1 MKELY
6 TFLFEA
12 VFQNKEWEHR
22 GAYDYPVALID
33 DIIKNRKVVLGAKG
47 DRTIDLDLSADD
59 IEQLQNIKANVRKDN
74 ALSDF
79 DALAKKLGFSFRD
92 VYKGSYSGH
101 TGRGMEG
108 QIFESLVC
116 YLFNHQDG
124 DIQKWYDKFG
134 VDKNAMWEDN
144 TVRSAEII
152 RKFMDKNYGNANSYV
167 ALHVDGQ
174 NFDTYGDTLLKLAGI
189 FKGKSGLASVI
200 GKKNADDMYDV
211 DSKDKWNPAD
221 IVLFRKD
228 PKAWEQTLAD
238 IVAGNSGAIANDIL
252 VAKLGDGLIIPI
264 SLKAIDENGKI
275 YGHNID
281 TAEFMDSHEIVLT
294 KLQLGKKY
302 DKGTTG
308 NFIVIGITED
318 GVPADI
324 QVRAQVGNDNLSIE
338 AKLQSGKA
346 RGGKGITV
354 VKKALGIKNN
364 SYYASFEDNDE
375 LFEEFAKYG
384 FVDENG
390 KDITKCPDSLKNIDL
405 YNRTCY
411 RGFFGLLRLFEQEV
425 KSNPKLKSSYGKDDN
440 LLLNFTKF
448 LWNACTE
455 CPGSYYILK

>member
-1 MKELY
+1 MKNLY
-6 TFLFEA
+6 IYLTEA

-22 GAYDYPVALID
+22 GKYDYSAALIN
-33 DIIKNRKVVLGAKG
+33 DILKNKTVVLGVKG
-47 DRTIDLDLSADD
+47 DKTIELQLTQDD
-59 IEQLQNIKANVRKDN
+59 IETLEDIKKNIQKDDALQR
-74 ALSDF
+74 F
-79 DALAKKLGFSFRD
+79 DAVAEKYGFNFRM
-92 VYKGSYSGH
+92 VYKGKYSGH

-116 YLFNHQDG
+116 YLYNHPDA

-134 VDKNAMWEDN
+134 VGENETWEENA
-144 TVRSAEII
+144 VRSADII
-152 RKFMDKNYGNANSYV
+152 RKFIDKQYNNANNYV

-174 NFDTYGDTLLKLAGI
+174 NFDTYGDNYLKLVGI
-189 FKGKSGLASVI
+189 FQGKSGLAALI
-200 GKKNADDMYDV
+200 GKKNVDDMYDV

-221 IVLFRKD
+221 IVLLKKD
-228 PKAWEQTLAD
+228 PQSLQKTLDD
-238 IVAGNSGAIANDIL
+238 IVAGNSGTIANNIL

-264 SLKAIDENGKI
+264 SLKAIDEHGKI
-275 YGHNID
+275 YGHNIE

-364 SYYASFEDNDE
+364 SYYINFKNNNE
-375 LFEEFAKYG
+375 LFEMFADYG

-390 KDITKCPDSLKNIDL
+390 KDITECPENLKNVDL

-411 RGFFGLLRLFEQEV
+411 RGFFGLLKLFEQEV
-425 KSNPKLKSSYGKDDN
+425 KSNPKLKTSYGKDDN